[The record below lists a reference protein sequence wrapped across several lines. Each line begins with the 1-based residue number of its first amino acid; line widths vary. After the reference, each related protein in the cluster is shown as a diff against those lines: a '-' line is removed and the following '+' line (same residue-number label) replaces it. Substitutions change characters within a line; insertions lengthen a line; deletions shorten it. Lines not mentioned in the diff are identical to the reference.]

1 MPPDA
6 LLLAQN
12 APECIWRPSSAP
24 DPLGELERP
33 PSPLAAKEALLLR
46 VGGGRREGGGG
57 KGRAGEK
64 RGGKGLTR
72 PLCRSFRR
80 LWVQV

>member
-46 VGGGRREGGGG
+46 VGGEEGREGEV
-57 KGRAGEK
+57 RAGEK